1 VALSELSVLELG
13 GVVLGTYSV
22 LGPEGGL
29 ELLSLALQESSLESG
44 DGGDPADPDG
54 DDGGEKSS
62 GG

>member
-1 VALSELSVLELG
+1 MLELG

>member
-1 VALSELSVLELG
+1 M
-13 GVVLGTYSV
+13 LGTYSV
-22 LGPEGGL
+22 SGPEGGL

-54 DDGGEKSS
+54 DDGGEKLS